1 MHEYMYIIAA
11 EYVPVVFQ
19 TTLLYLVDN
28 SLRENDPRD
37 FVKLDHFHE
46 LGGHVSERDQVVGCV

>member
-1 MHEYMYIIAA
+1 MNTYIIAA
-11 EYVPVVFQ
+11 ENVDVPVVFQ

>member
-1 MHEYMYIIAA
+1 MYVD
-11 EYVPVVFQ
+11 VPVVFQ

-37 FVKLDHFHE
+37 LVKLDHFHE

>member
-37 FVKLDHFHE
+37 LVKLDHFHE